1 MRQPDD
7 FDAFYKDAR
16 ERLLAQTYAMTGDL
30 GASRRAVRDAF
41 VVAWHR
47 WRKLSRLEQ
56 PEDVVR
62 PHAWRLAQRN
72 HTARV
77 WHREKDLTPEVRAT
91 LDALGKLPVAQRR
104 ALVLTQLA
112 AVSMPQMAREVG
124 LPAERAERE
133 LQAGSAALALAL
145 DVETLALR
153 SVFEQLAASV
163 EGRGRWPRAT
173 IVRRS
178 GAARRRAHTAVGVL
192 GAVAVLVVSGSLV
205 TDSDGVRPSLDEAA
219 NRVPLNAPGPRK
231 AIEPVQVTL
240 PESTLLGPGE
250 LTASYSGRRW
260 TQLRTG
266 DNSSGN
272 GMALPC
278 QQERYAD
285 PRGKATLVRVLEG
298 AGQDGRATATQLT
311 EASAGPR
318 ASRRAFRTTATWF
331 AGCTETRVQL
341 LGTRTPDEV
350 GDESVLFVL
359 RRWQAPVTTYVVG
372 VARTGDYTT
381 STAVRFPGAATPDR
395 EAAAALLAGAV
406 SRLCALPGAGAC
418 ADPEPEVVDRDPLP
432 TGQRPAL
439 LSEIDL
445 PPVTGVTQPWV
456 GTEPA
461 RPTSNAAA
469 TGCDQTTFTGSFDGA
484 RFSRGSTRTFLV
496 PEADLPQEFGLTET
510 VAALPLPQA
519 QGLVEQVRERLG
531 SCAER
536 DLNTEVEE
544 LVREDARGYSL
555 TAWRLDVKVTDQR
568 SVVFFMAFLRTR
580 TGVAQLGFVPAA
592 GADLPDGAFLA
603 LAERARARL
612 AQLPAPS

>member
-1 MRQPDD
+1 M
-7 FDAFYKDAR
+7 
-16 ERLLAQTYAMTGDL
+16 
-30 GASRRAVRDAF
+30 
-41 VVAWHR
+41 
-47 WRKLSRLEQ
+47 
-56 PEDVVR
+56 
-62 PHAWRLAQRN
+62 
-72 HTARV
+72 

-91 LDALGKLPVAQRR
+91 LDALGKLSIAQRR

-112 AVSMPQMAREVG
+112 SVSMPQMAREVG
-124 LPAERAERE
+124 LPLERAERE
-133 LQAGSAALALAL
+133 LQAGAAALALAL

-153 SVFEQLAASV
+153 PVFEQLAASV

-219 NRVPLNAPGPRK
+219 NRVPLNAAGRPQGRSSPCL
-231 AIEPVQVTL
+231 VTL
-240 PESTLLGPGE
+240 PESTLLGPDE
-250 LTASYSGRRW
+250 LSASYPGRRW
-260 TQLRTG
+260 TQVRTG
-266 DNSSGN
+266 DNSAGN

-285 PRGKATLVRVLEG
+285 PRGKATLVRRPRGRRPGRHGHRDPADRGL
-298 AGQDGRATATQLT
+298 GQLP
-311 EASAGPR
+311 GP
-318 ASRRAFRTTATWF
+318 SRRAFRTTATWF
-331 AGCTETRVQL
+331 AGCAETRVQL
-341 LGTRTPDEV
+341 LGTRTPDPV
-350 GDESVLFVL
+350 GDESVQFVL

-381 STAVRFPGAATPDR
+381 TTAVRFPGAATPDR

-406 SRLCALPGAGAC
+406 SRLCALPEAGAC

-439 LSEIDL
+439 LSEVDL
-445 PPVTGVTQPWV
+445 PPVTGVDRPWV

-461 RPTSNAAA
+461 RPTANAAA
-469 TGCDQTTFTGSFDGA
+469 TGCDQTAFTGAFDGA
-484 RFSRGSTRTFLV
+484 RFSRGVDPHVPGARGRPPAGVRSHRDRRRAAPAPGRRPWSTRC
-496 PEADLPQEFGLTET
+496 ANGS
-510 VAALPLPQA
+510 AAAP
-519 QGLVEQVRERLG
+519 
-531 SCAER
+531 ER

-544 LVREDARGYSL
+544 LAREDARGYSL

-580 TGVAQLGFVPAA
+580 TGVAQLGFVPAG

-612 AQLPAPS
+612 AQLPAPG